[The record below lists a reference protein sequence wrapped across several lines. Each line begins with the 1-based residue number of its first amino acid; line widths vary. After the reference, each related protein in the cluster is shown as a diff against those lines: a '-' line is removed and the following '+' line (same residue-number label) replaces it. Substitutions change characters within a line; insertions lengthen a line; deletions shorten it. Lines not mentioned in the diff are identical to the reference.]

1 MLTSGH
7 YALDTRIFY
16 KEARTLARA
25 GYEVMVVGPHPTS
38 EEREAIR
45 IMAVGHGRGRVARLL
60 LTPLGVLVAALRA
73 RAGIYHFHDPELMP
87 VGLLLRL
94 FGKRVIY
101 DIHEYTVEDIRSKEW
116 IPAWFRPPV
125 GRLVGA
131 LERHA
136 VRRMDGVVVVNDHM
150 AGVARRLAKRPDRVV
165 SVYNFPDAGR
175 FDGGASGPDREPMAI
190 YVGALSKE
198 RGWETLLEAARR
210 LRGSYPESRVW
221 VIGYLEPSGVGAA
234 YRTVEHWPRYGVHYG
249 GEVSHLDVP
258 RWLGR
263 ARVGLIPWLPTPN
276 ALRGTPVKLFEY
288 MSAGLPVVAADF
300 GYIQQI
306 VRDAEC
312 GVLVRPGDPVELSDA
327 IEALLRDPGAA
338 AEMGERG
345 RRAVFARYSWVSQA
359 SKLLSL
365 YEAIGNGAS

>member
-16 KEARTLARA
+16 KEARSLASA
-25 GYEVMVVGPHPTS
+25 GYEVTIVGPHPTS
-38 EEREAIR
+38 ERRDAVQIV
-45 IMAVGHGRGRVARLL
+45 AVGHGRGRAARML
-60 LTPLGVLVAALRA
+60 LTPLGVFVAALRA

-94 FGKRVIY
+94 LGKRVIY
-101 DIHEYTVEDIRSKEW
+101 DIHEYTVEDIQAKAW
-116 IPAWFRPPV
+116 IPAGLRPLV

-136 VRRMDGVVVVNDHM
+136 VRMMDGVVVVNDHM
-150 AGVARRLAKRPDRVV
+150 AGLARRLAQRPDRVV
-165 SVYNFPDAGR
+165 SVYNYPDVGR
-175 FDGGASGPDREPMAI
+175 FDGSHPGADREPMAI
-190 YVGALSKE
+190 YVGALSRE

-221 VIGYLEPSGVGAA
+221 VIGYLQPSGVGEA
-234 YRTVEHWPRYGVHYG
+234 YRDVERWPRYGVHYG
-249 GEVSHLDVP
+249 GEVIHLEVP
-258 RWLGR
+258 RWLER

-276 ALRGTPVKLFEY
+276 AIRGTPVKLFEY

-300 GYIQQI
+300 GYIRDI
-306 VRDAEC
+306 VRDAQC

-327 IEALLRDPGAA
+327 VEKLLRDPGAA

-345 RRAVFARYSWVSQA
+345 RRAVLARYSWASQA
-359 SKLLSL
+359 SKLLRL
-365 YEAIGNGAS
+365 YQAIGNGAS